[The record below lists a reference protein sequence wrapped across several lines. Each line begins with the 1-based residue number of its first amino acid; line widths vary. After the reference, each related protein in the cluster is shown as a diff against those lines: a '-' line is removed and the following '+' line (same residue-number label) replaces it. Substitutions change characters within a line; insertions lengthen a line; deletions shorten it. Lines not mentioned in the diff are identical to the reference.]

1 MIIILLIAKARVK
14 DNMEAKLK
22 ELLERY
28 KEDPEMMHRI
38 ARAIK
43 IFNENKE
50 LFNRLSRM

>member
-1 MIIILLIAKARVK
+1 
-14 DNMEAKLK
+14 MEAKLK